1 MAFSFQ
7 PSVVSNGLVLCLD
20 GGNILSYPRTGTVWT
35 DLKTSITGS
44 LTNGPTF
51 SSANLSSTN
60 LGSIAFDGTNDYV
73 NFGNTDIGIDLSD
86 KTISC
91 WIYKTADG
99 DYGLVDKD
107 YDLGPGNYGGWGLW
121 IQSNNKLWWW
131 NTKDK
136 DLKDT
141 GSTTV
146 QNNVWT
152 HCTATYD
159 YTNKT
164 ARFYINGSLNSTITN
179 ATIAEVSSAGA
190 NFVLGAT
197 RVSTTFATTGQ
208 FFFPGRISVV
218 HIYKRMLTGA
228 EVLQNYNAL
237 KRRFNIV

>member
-7 PSVVSNGLVLCLD
+7 PSIVSNGLVLCLD
-20 GGNILSYPRTGTVWT
+20 AGNRRSYPGSGTVWT

-51 SSANLSSTN
+51 SSGN
-60 LGSIAFDGTNDYV
+60 LGSVVFDGSDDYV
-73 NFGNTDIGIDLSD
+73 NFRDPGNIGIDLSN

-91 WIYKTADG
+91 WIYKTANG

-107 YDLGPGNYGGWGLW
+107 YDLGATYGGWGLW
-121 IQSNNKLWWW
+121 IQANNKLWWW
-131 NTKDK
+131 NAKDK

-179 ATIAEVSSAGA
+179 ATIVEVSSAGA

-197 RVSTTFATTGQ
+197 RVSTAFATAGQ
-208 FFFPGRISVV
+208 FFFPGRISSV
-218 HIYKRMLTGA
+218 HIYNRILSAT

-237 KRRFNIV
+237 KGRFGLT

>member
-1 MAFSFQ
+1 MAVTGT
-7 PSVVSNGLVLCLD
+7 PRMVTDGLVLCLD
-20 GGNILSYPRTGTVWT
+20 AANVKSYPGSGTTWT
-35 DLKTSITGS
+35 DLSQTAITGS

-51 SSANLSSTN
+51 SSVNNGAIL
-60 LGSIAFDGTNDYV
+60 FDGTNDYV
-73 NFGNTDIGIDLSD
+73 NFGDPGNIGIDLSD

-91 WIYKTADG
+91 WIYKTANG

-107 YDLGPGNYGGWGLW
+107 YDLVPSNYGGWGLW

-131 NTKDK
+131 NHTSK

-152 HCTATYD
+152 HCTVTYD

-164 ARFYINGSLNSTITN
+164 ARFYINGSLNSTVTD
-179 ATIAEVSSAGA
+179 ATIVEVSSAGA

-197 RVSTTFATTGQ
+197 RVSTAFATAGQ
-208 FFFPGRISVV
+208 FFFPGRISAV
-218 HIYKRMLTGA
+218 HIYKRMLTA
-228 EVLQNYNAL
+228 SEVLQNYEAT
-237 KRRFNIV
+237 RERFGL